1 MAERSNMPLKNHLL
15 AALSSEVQARLFPK
29 LELVPLAL
37 GKALYKSGDVLAHIY
52 FPTDSI
58 VSLRSMLT

>member
-1 MAERSNMPLKNHLL
+1 MLLQNHLL

-37 GKALYKSGDVLAHIY
+37 GKALYESGDVLTYVY

-58 VSLRSMLT
+58 VSLDSLLT